1 MKFWNRL
8 RWLAAI
14 VFVLFLAA
22 SWLAADPPATRAGST
37 DPPVHRAP
45 AFTH

>member
-22 SWLAADPPATRAGST
+22 SWLAVDPSATPSSGADAPP
-37 DPPVHRAP
+37 HKAP
-45 AFTH
+45 AFAH

>member
-22 SWLAADPPATRAGST
+22 SWLAADPSATPGST
-37 DPPVHRAP
+37 TEAPLRRAP
-45 AFTH
+45 SFSH

>member
-22 SWLAADPPATRAGST
+22 SWLTADLSATQGGTTEAPLR
-37 DPPVHRAP
+37 RAP
-45 AFTH
+45 TFDH

>member
-1 MKFWNRL
+1 MKFWICL

-22 SWLAADPPATRAGST
+22 SWLAVDPSATPDNST
-37 DPPVHRAP
+37 DAPVHRAP
-45 AFTH
+45 TFTH

>member
-8 RWLAAI
+8 RWLATI

-22 SWLAADPPATRAGST
+22 SWLAADPSATRSST
-37 DPPVHRAP
+37 SAIHRAP
-45 AFTH
+45 IYH

>member
-22 SWLAADPPATRAGST
+22 SWLVADPSATRHGTT
-37 DPPVHRAP
+37 DAPVHRAP
-45 AFTH
+45 TFTH

>member
-8 RWLAAI
+8 RWLAAV

-22 SWLAADPPATRAGST
+22 SWLAADPSGTPSGST
-37 DPPVHRAP
+37 DSPLHNAP
-45 AFTH
+45 TFTH

>member
-22 SWLAADPPATRAGST
+22 NRLATDLSATAVGST
-37 DPPVHRAP
+37 DAPVRQAP
-45 AFTH
+45 AFSH